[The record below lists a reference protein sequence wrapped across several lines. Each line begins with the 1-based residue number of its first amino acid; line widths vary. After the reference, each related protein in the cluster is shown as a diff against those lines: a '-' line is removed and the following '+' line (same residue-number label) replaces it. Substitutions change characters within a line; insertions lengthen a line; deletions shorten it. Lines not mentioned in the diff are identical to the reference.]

1 MPAPEEITQ
10 MPAIAEATV
19 VDSDLFELVDL
30 SLLDNVKLSVGILKK
45 IMASFATFEVSASL
59 DAVANN
65 TYLRHGVVLTNQT
78 PIVFPFDVRLIAL
91 AASTQTVKTWT
102 LELRTAGVLIPNALL
117 NTVAATKAG
126 TAALAVDISALTEI
140 EVFANGTDLQK
151 PQVTMFFAR
160 RT

>member
-1 MPAPEEITQ
+1 MPAPEKITQ
-10 MPAIAEATV
+10 MPVIAEATV
-19 VDSDLFELVDL
+19 VDADLLELIDL
-30 SLLDNVKLSVGILKK
+30 SIPDNVKLDIGTLKK
-45 IMASFATFEVSASL
+45 IMASFAVFEVSASL

-91 AASTQTVKTWT
+91 AAATQTVKTWD
-102 LELRTAGVLIPNALL
+102 LELRTAGVLIPGALL
-117 NTVAATKAG
+117 STVAATKAG
-126 TAALAVDISALTEI
+126 VTGLAIDISSLTEI
-140 EVFANGTDLQK
+140 EVFANGAGLQK